1 MTAHGNEIHK
11 RIHAMASLSLPVSW
25 LERPVRVLLIGA
37 GGTGSHLFG
46 ALIALDHSLRA
57 LGHPGGLHLTV
68 YDPDRVTAVN
78 VGRQAFWPAD
88 VGQNKAVTLVQR
100 ANLAMGL
107 DWRAKPRTFQPRR
120 DELAGYDLIVTA
132 VDRARTRAEIGRR
145 AYRSRS
151 QDGPVLWLDT
161 GNSAHEAQIILGH
174 WRTARSATWI
184 PNVFQLYPELAG
196 LDDQAQRAPSCS
208 AAESLAR
215 QWLPINRIVA
225 DVAQN
230 LLWMLFR
237 QGRLDLHGAVIH
249 LATLSV
255 RPLRAD
261 PQVWASFGW
270 PAG

>member
-1 MTAHGNEIHK
+1 MPD
-11 RIHAMASLSLPVSW
+11 LWLPESW

-46 ALIALDHSLRA
+46 ALMALDHSLRA
-57 LGHPGGLHLTV
+57 LDHPGGLHLTV
-68 YDPDRVTAVN
+68 YDPDRVTTVN

-100 ANLAMGL
+100 AHLAMGL
-107 DWRAKPRTFQPRR
+107 DWRAKPRAFQPRR
-120 DELAGYDLIVTA
+120 EELARYDLIVTA

-145 AYRSRS
+145 AYRSS
-151 QDGPVLWLDT
+151 LDHDPPILWLDT
-161 GNSAHEAQIILGH
+161 GNSVHEAQIILGD

-184 PNVFQLYPELAG
+184 PNVFQLYPERAD

-215 QWLPINRIVA
+215 QWLPIHRIVA

-270 PAG
+270 QAHTPD